1 MMTLSKARFGDDP
14 SCRAGFLRHRRRV
27 WTQGPSMWRAFALA
41 VATKESTDKDSNVLH
56 GRTAHESAVAIRKPA
71 GAGNGYRFAKLLRP
85 TQRTRILSSRLC
97 SSQLNPRPGNSP
109 SSLSFEKM
117 HAGWRKPPASVGR
130 RGFILWQPLVGQFDV
145 LGEADII
152 MASRVRWRT
161 VANIAPD
168 SAVTV
173 GQGRKALSVW
183 RAFF

>member
-1 MMTLSKARFGDDP
+1 MMALSKARFGDDP

-27 WTQGPSMWRAFALA
+27 WTQGPSVWRAF
-41 VATKESTDKDSNVLH
+41 
-56 GRTAHESAVAIRKPA
+56 
-71 GAGNGYRFAKLLRP
+71 FAKLLRP

-109 SSLSFEKM
+109 SSLSFEKL
-117 HAGWRKPPASVGR
+117 HAGWRKPPASAGR
-130 RGFILWQPLVGQFDV
+130 RGFILRQPLVGQFDV

-183 RAFF
+183 RAFFNAHRPGCHAAFFAVPVLWSCGSWSHPPALLYATRQ